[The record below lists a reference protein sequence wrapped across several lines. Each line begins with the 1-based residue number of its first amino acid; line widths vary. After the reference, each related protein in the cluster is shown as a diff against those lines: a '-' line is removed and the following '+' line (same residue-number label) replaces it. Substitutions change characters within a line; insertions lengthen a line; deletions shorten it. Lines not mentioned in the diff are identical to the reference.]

1 VGGGK
6 DTVPFQDWSGADGF
20 RFWFKGTN
28 SGVVFKIILTDNA
41 GERLSTRFT
50 DNSADWQLLS
60 FPWQVFGHDD
70 GYQPGGAPNDGP
82 TLTAVEAFA
91 FAPQGNGSGSFYLD
105 QIELYRNTASVIDN
119 FQSGLT
125 SWFQY
130 GDTGSSWA
138 QSLVVTNT
146 LSTLGVVSNTV
157 SLVNYVSAGWG
168 VGGGKDTVPFQD
180 WSGADGFRFWFKGTN
195 SGVVFKIILTDN
207 AGERLSTRFT
217 DNSADWQLLSFPWQV
232 FGHDD
237 GYQPG
242 GAPNDGPTLTAVEA
256 FAFAPQGTG
265 SGSFY
270 LDQIGLYGSA
280 SSTVLPKAGFPNQ
293 TYNVSEG
300 SNAQVPVQLNATS
313 ATTVTVDYE
322 TVGGTATVDVDYTPV
337 SGTLIFAPGATIMTA
352 TVPITD
358 DAAYE
363 LAETI
368 VLSLTGAS
376 GATIGLYN
384 PTTINL
390 VDNDAPPN
398 VLLID
403 NFESGL
409 TTGTDIFNNKL
420 GYSTWGSTQGN
431 VAITVTSGMTYT
443 GGTLPNTVLKMTSNI
458 ESWGGFTN
466 AFKDGDSWGHQ
477 DWSRYDGLRFW
488 FYGTGSGKQIQIEI
502 FDNRQLENLGD
513 SAERYYQRFTEDFS
527 GWKQISLPFAFF
539 QRRTDYQPGG
549 APADG
554 LNLTEVSGFAFNMP
568 SVTSETIYYVDQVEL
583 YGDLSAH
590 PATTRVNLAAYGFGV
605 IEGQTINARVV
616 LNSAAAT
623 TVTVTY
629 VITAD
634 TATAGL
640 DFTGPLSGSLVFAPG
655 ETAKT
660 ISVPTV
666 DDGKPE
672 AREQMKLAL
681 TGSTGAPI
689 SYVSRGLLVIIDNDT
704 PDPRMID
711 DFENGVPTALKPFGA
726 VTVITQTVLA
736 TDPLAV
742 PGQDPDNSILHV
754 TYTLPAGFTGGFDRM
769 FDAPTD
775 LSQSEA
781 LSFWY
786 YGSGSGKSITVT
798 LLDNG
803 QPDPGPGG
811 WTDIAWSDEF
821 SGTAGAAPNP
831 ANWRY
836 DLGGGGWGNN
846 EWQYYT
852 DSRDNSALDGSGNLV
867 ITALTNTN
875 PANICTAA
883 SPTGPGGPC
892 YATSARLLT
901 AGKQEFTYGRMEAR
915 LQIPRGQGIWPA
927 FWMLGNDIFTTN
939 PWPASGEIDIMENI
953 GKPSEQSKV
962 YGTIHGP
969 GYSGGSG
976 IGGSH
981 NVSPTILADDFH
993 VYAVEWEPTRI
1004 RWYLDGYNYFTATQA
1019 MLPPGADW
1027 VFDHPFFF
1035 ILNVAVGG
1043 NWPGYPDA
1051 TTVLPQM
1058 MKVDYVRVYQA
1069 PDTAERFEA
1078 AFVDDTVGWKK
1089 ITLPFSAFTRSAA
1102 QPAGA
1107 PNDGL
1112 TLTAA
1117 QGYRFDLAGSDAAP
1131 SGEFYL
1137 DNVKHVDVFNVYLP
1151 LIRR

>member
-1 VGGGK
+1 MSKIKMLNVLVIVALIASFLFSGSAPATAVPLAVESEIASPIAAPQQPTALPVLDDFQSGLNNWFNYGDWGNGAALNSSLPYTTSISTVGVISNTVLKVDYVYAGWGVGTGK
-6 DTVPFQDWSGADGF
+6 DTIPFQDWSTYDGF

-28 SGVVFKIILTDNA
+28 SGVVYKIILTDNG
-41 GERLSTRFT
+41 GERLATKFT
-50 DNSADWQLLS
+50 DNSTEWRQLS
-60 FPWQVFGHDD
+60 FPWQVFYRDPD
-70 GYQPGGAPNDGP
+70 FQPGGEPNDGP

-91 FAPQGNGSGSFYLD
+91 FAPTAAGSGTFYLD
-105 QIELYRNTASVIDN
+105 QIELIG
-119 FQSGLT
+119 QS
-125 SWFQY
+125 
-130 GDTGSSWA
+130 TG
-138 QSLVVTNT
+138 
-146 LSTLGVVSNTV
+146 
-157 SLVNYVSAGWG
+157 
-168 VGGGKDTVPFQD
+168 
-180 WSGADGFRFWFKGTN
+180 
-195 SGVVFKIILTDN
+195 
-207 AGERLSTRFT
+207 
-217 DNSADWQLLSFPWQV
+217 
-232 FGHDD
+232 
-237 GYQPG
+237 
-242 GAPNDGPTLTAVEA
+242 
-256 FAFAPQGTG
+256 
-265 SGSFY
+265 
-270 LDQIGLYGSA
+270 
-280 SSTVLPKAGFPNQ
+280 TVLPKAGFPSQ
-293 TYNVSEG
+293 TYSVNEDVG
-300 SNAQVPVQLNATS
+300 IAQIPVQLNATS
-313 ATTVTVDYE
+313 ATTVTVDYA
-322 TVGGTATVDVDYTPV
+322 TTSGTATPGVDYTPV
-337 SGTLIFAPGATIMTA
+337 SNTLTFAPGATIMTA

-358 DAAYE
+358 DAIYE

-376 GATIGLYN
+376 DATIGLYN

-390 VDNDAPPN
+390 VDNDPPSDIT
-398 VLLID
+398 VID
-403 NFESGL
+403 DFEGGL
-409 TTGTDIFNNKL
+409 TVGKDIFNNQI
-420 GYSTWGSTQGN
+420 GHSTWGSTQGN
-431 VAITVTSGMTYT
+431 VAITVTDGITYP
-443 GGTLPNTVLKMTSNI
+443 GATLPNTVLKMTSNI
-458 ESWGGFTN
+458 ESWGGFTD
-466 AFKDGDSWGHQ
+466 AFKDDESWGHQ

-488 FYGTGSGKQIQIEI
+488 FYGTNSGKQIQIEI

-513 SAERYYQRFTEDFS
+513 SAERYYQRFTEDFT

-554 LNLTEVSGFAFNMP
+554 LNLTEVSGYAFNMP

-583 YGDLSAH
+583 YGDLNAH
-590 PATTRVNLAAYGFGV
+590 PATTRVNFSAYGYGA
-605 IEGQTINARVV
+605 IEGQPLTAKVM
-616 LNSAAAT
+616 LNTAAAAPI
-623 TVTVTY
+623 TVTY

-634 TATAGL
+634 TATHGL

-655 ETAKT
+655 ETDKT
-660 ISVPTV
+660 ITVPTV

-672 AREQMKLAL
+672 AREQMKIAL
-681 TGSTGAPI
+681 TGSEGAPI

-704 PDPRMID
+704 PDPKMID
-711 DFENGVPTALKPFGA
+711 DFENGVPTALQPFGT

-742 PGQDPDNSILHV
+742 PGQDPDNNILHV
-754 TYTLPAGFTGGFDRM
+754 TYDLPAGTTGGFDRK
-769 FDAPTD
+769 FDAPKD
-775 LSQSEA
+775 LSQAEG

-786 YGSGSGKSITVT
+786 YGSGSGKTITVT

-803 QPDPGPGG
+803 QPDPGASG
-811 WTDIAWSDEF
+811 WTALAWSDEF
-821 SGTAGAAPNP
+821 SGTNGAAPNP
-831 ANWRY
+831 ANWKY

-867 ITALTNTN
+867 ISALTNTN

-915 LQIPRGQGIWPA
+915 LQIPKGQGIWPA
-927 FWMLGNDIFTTN
+927 FWMLGNDIFTTA
-939 PWPASGEIDIMENI
+939 PWPQSGEIDIMENI
-953 GKPSEQSKV
+953 GKVGEQSKV

-976 IGGSH
+976 IGRSYD
-981 NVSPTILADDFH
+981 VSPTILADDFH
-993 VYAVEWEPTRI
+993 IFRVDWEPTQI
-1004 RWYLDGYNYFTATQA
+1004 RWYLDSYNYFTATTS
-1019 MLPPGADW
+1019 MVVPTNTW

-1043 NWPGYPDA
+1043 NWPQYPDA
-1051 TTVLPQM
+1051 TTVLPQT

-1078 AFVDDTVGWKK
+1078 TFVDNTVGWKK
-1089 ITLPFSAFTRSAA
+1089 IVLPFKSFKRSAT

-1117 QGYRFDLAGSDAAP
+1117 QGYGFKLSGSATSLAAPTGGP

-1137 DNVKHVDVFNVYLP
+1137 DDVKHLDLYQIYLP